1 MKKLNNKGITLMAL
15 VITIILLIILAS
27 VGIYSGR
34 QVVKSAQF
42 TAFSTELKIMQTQVN
57 SLYEKKKN
65 NEKILLNNVE
75 TEIEHL
81 GTAIS
86 SNTAIQ
92 NQANR
97 VFDACNIDSSDR
109 SNYKYF
115 NTDTIKSLNI
125 EGVEGKFFVN
135 IDKRSVVSYDG
146 FEYDGK
152 TYYTNEQLENGLY
165 NVKFSNKTNLPT
177 FEVNVLRLK
186 KNEYKITINNINY
199 LGNVNK
205 WHIKYKLDGEEN
217 YNEITDLN
225 FKTNKEGTY
234 KIKVCNGDYE
244 SEENE
249 VIIREP
255 HVGDRV
261 KYEDML
267 QTVSDEAKT
276 KLISDLQTYSGNI
289 DASYNTAQTINQ
301 EKNSLQWRILD
312 ISDEKIEL
320 ISAVPTESVLKFKGY
335 DGYNNM
341 VYLTDEA
348 CSTLYNSDKGTAR
361 NLKIEDIE
369 KYIKYNYR
377 EYPNSSVDTGKY
389 GGTKEYLT
397 PIVTFFPNIYLN
409 EKGLVE
415 KDGVEYNGTLGQSDQ
430 SQLITGIGT
439 VDSNIKSTH
448 TFWRKRNLTE
458 SDFEPIYYELL
469 INDGTKDFNYWLS
482 SRSVFCGSDIL
493 FFEGRYVVNKTIDAV
508 DLITNVQDLSTSTGS
523 AMGNYLR
530 PVVTLIPN
538 TKLAYNELGLWEI
551 EE

>member
-1 MKKLNNKGITLMAL
+1 MKNQMKGKQGITLIAL
-15 VITIILLIILAS
+15 VITIIVLLILAG
-27 VGIYSGR
+27 V
-34 QVVKSAQF
+34 
-42 TAFSTELKIMQTQVN
+42 
-57 SLYEKKKN
+57 
-65 NEKILLNNVE
+65 
-75 TEIEHL
+75 
-81 GTAIS
+81 
-86 SNTAIQ
+86 
-92 NQANR
+92 
-97 VFDACNIDSSDR
+97 
-109 SNYKYF
+109 
-115 NTDTIKSLNI
+115 TIATLT
-125 EGVEGKFFVN
+125 G
-135 IDKRSVVSYDG
+135 D
-146 FEYDGK
+146 
-152 TYYTNEQLENGLY
+152 NGLLQ
-165 NVKFSNKTNLPT
+165 KATSAK
-177 FEVNVLRLK
+177 
-186 KNEYKITINNINY
+186 
-199 LGNVNK
+199 
-205 WHIKYKLDGEEN
+205 EEN
-217 YNEITDLN
+217 EEAIAL
-225 FKTNKEGTY
+225 E
-234 KIKVCNGDYE
+234 KIKVEVAGSYGLDGKIDKEQLNKNLSKINGLIYNDSEINLNDSSKQISILPAIVYLNGNAFTISE
-244 SEENE
+244 SGTVNR
-249 VIIREP
+249 VAWIYDKADGSYINDKTGQKIKT
-255 HVGDRV
+255 GDRV

-289 DASYNTAQTINQ
+289 DARYNTAQTINQ

-341 VYLTDEA
+341 VYLIDEA